1 MIQQTIIEV
10 VKRQDPSRPILLKPH
25 APQKTK
31 PFIKEKYQGPVNS
44 ANTIMRTIAPDEA
57 NRIVSSVHTVIVQT
71 TDGTS
76 HYPAL
81 WIVYQ

>member
-1 MIQQTIIEV
+1 MIKQTIIEV
-10 VKRQDPSRPILLKPH
+10 VKRQDPSRPILIKAH

-31 PFIKEKYQGPVNS
+31 PYVREKYQGPVYS
-44 ANTIMRTIAPDEA
+44 ANTILRTIAPGEA
-57 NRIVSSVHTVIVQT
+57 SRIVSSVHTVIVQT
-71 TDGTS
+71 EDGTS